1 MSLVSD
7 VTDQV
12 KHPRALHAQ
21 SIHHSRGLKL
31 KCFFFIFIT
40 SKVCGNEDMLCI
52 YVIQFGR
59 Q

>member
-12 KHPRALHAQ
+12 KHPPTCT
-21 SIHHSRGLKL
+21 IHSPFTGVKTEV
-31 KCFFFIFIT
+31 FFIFLST

>member
-12 KHPRALHAQ
+12 KHPPTCT
-21 SIHHSRGLKL
+21 IHSSFTGVKTEV
-31 KCFFFIFIT
+31 FFFLST
-40 SKVCGNEDMLCI
+40 SKVCGNEDMLYI